1 MTTVS
6 KHTSMVDRFIKCY
19 ENTYDIKQLPAFKT
33 VYTPLENMQICN
45 NRTNI

>member
-19 ENTYDIKQLPAFKT
+19 ENTHDIKQLSASIYNQQLQQ
-33 VYTPLENMQICN
+33 YTY
-45 NRTNI
+45 R